1 MKELGI
7 MEILLLLFIFALFA
21 LPTLLMTRSQ
31 RKRMEEAKQLQAAI
45 APGDKIIS
53 VSGFH
58 GTVVAGNEET
68 VDLEIAPG
76 VVVTMERVGVYKRI
90 EEEVEPAEY
99 RDEPTVED
107 LQEQKDN

>member
-90 EEEVEPAEY
+90 EEEIEPAEY
-99 RDEPTVED
+99 GDEPTVED

>member
-1 MKELGI
+1 

-21 LPTLLMTRSQ
+21 LPTLIMSRSH
-31 RKRMEEAKQLQAAI
+31 RKRVEEAKQLQSSI
-45 APGDKIIS
+45 EPGDKIIS

-76 VVVTMERVGVYKRI
+76 VVVTMERVGVYKRVEEPATPI
-90 EEEVEPAEY
+90 VDEEVE
-99 RDEPTVED
+99 
-107 LQEQKDN
+107 Q

>member
-1 MKELGI
+1 M
-7 MEILLLLFIFALFA
+7 
-21 LPTLLMTRSQ
+21 
-31 RKRMEEAKQLQAAI
+31 
-45 APGDKIIS
+45 
-53 VSGFH
+53 
-58 GTVVAGNEET
+58 AGNEET

-90 EEEVEPAEY
+90 EEEIEPAEY

>member
-90 EEEVEPAEY
+90 EEEVEPVAY